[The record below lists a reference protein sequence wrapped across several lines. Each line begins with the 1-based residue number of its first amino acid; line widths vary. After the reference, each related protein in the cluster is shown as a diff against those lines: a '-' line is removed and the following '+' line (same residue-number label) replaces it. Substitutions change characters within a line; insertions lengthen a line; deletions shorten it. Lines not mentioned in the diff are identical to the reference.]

1 MASEMELETIQDEIE
16 KINPMELLTSNE
28 TLDSIQIFDSTV

>member
-1 MASEMELETIQDEIE
+1 MTSEMELETIQDEIE

-28 TLDSIQIFDSTV
+28 MLDSIQIFDNTV

>member
-1 MASEMELETIQDEIE
+1 MELETIQNKIE

-28 TLDSIQIFDSTV
+28 MLDSIQIFDSTV

>member
-1 MASEMELETIQDEIE
+1 MASEMELETIQEEIE
-16 KINPMELLTSNE
+16 KINSMELLTSNE

>member
-1 MASEMELETIQDEIE
+1 MTSEMELESIQDKIE

-28 TLDSIQIFDSTV
+28 MLEFSSNF